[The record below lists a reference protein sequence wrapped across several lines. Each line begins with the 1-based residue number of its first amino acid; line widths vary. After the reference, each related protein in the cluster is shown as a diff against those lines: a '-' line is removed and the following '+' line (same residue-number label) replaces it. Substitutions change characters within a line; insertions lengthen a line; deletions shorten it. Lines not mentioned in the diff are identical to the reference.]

1 MILADENI
9 DYSFIH
15 ALRSKGFEVLS
26 IKESFRGISDQ
37 EIVGISRNPPRIIL
51 TNDKDFGKWVFA
63 HREKNVSVVFLRYQ
77 FQDRSAMIKIVTQF
91 FEDHHVNLFVKFTT
105 MSMNKIRSTKLL

>member
-26 IKESFRGISDQ
+26 IKEFHRGVSDQ
-37 EIVGISRNPPRIIL
+37 EIVVMSRNPPRIIL

-63 HREKNVSVVFLRYQ
+63 HREKNVSVVFLRYL
-77 FQDRSAMIKIVTQF
+77 FQDRSAMIKIVIQL
-91 FEDHHVNLFVKFTT
+91 FEDYHVNLFGKFTT
-105 MSMNKIRSTKLL
+105 VSINKIRSTKLL